1 MPDTKD
7 PSIVVLK
14 NAGSWE
20 FSWRT
25 IRHTLKSMILSAFTL
40 FHVLLSLL
48 GIGAGIVV
56 FYGLLTS
63 KRFNFWISLFL
74 VTTIATSVTGFFF
87 PFHGITPG
95 HVFGVLTL
103 IAMAIAVAARYRYGL
118 AGRWRRAYAVSSVF
132 SLYLNVFVLI
142 VQMFQKV
149 PALREL
155 APTQS
160 EPPFQMTQ
168 LAVLVI
174 FLALG
179 TRATMK
185 FRSEPLPTA

>member
-1 MPDTKD
+1 M
-7 PSIVVLK
+7 
-14 NAGSWE
+14 
-20 FSWRT
+20 
-25 IRHTLKSMILSAFTL
+25 
-40 FHVLLSLL
+40 
-48 GIGAGIVV
+48 
-56 FYGLLTS
+56 
-63 KRFNFWISLFL
+63 
-74 VTTIATSVTGFFF
+74 
-87 PFHGITPG
+87 
-95 HVFGVLTL
+95 
-103 IAMAIAVAARYRYGL
+103 
-118 AGRWRRAYAVSSVF
+118 
-132 SLYLNVFVLI
+132 NVFVLI

-185 FRSEPLPTA
+185 SRSEPLPTA